1 MAKKKNSRAIASDAP
16 YNGGTKHWSIGID
29 EAENGFIV
37 NTSCDTKDGYK
48 SKKSIAPDERAA
60 IRIAT
65 AHIAGIGG
73 AKNKEKKG
81 KGKKVKG
88 KISISKRA

>member
-1 MAKKKNSRAIASDAP
+1 MARKKKSTAVPMDAP

-37 NTSCDTKDGYK
+37 NTSSESKEGYK
-48 SKKSIAPDERAA
+48 SKKHVAPDERSA

-65 AHIAGIGG
+65 VHISGMGKG
-73 AKNKEKKG
+73 KKEKKG
-81 KGKKVKG
+81 KGKKG
-88 KISISKRA
+88 KIALAKRG